1 VLVSISQSDTAV
13 TFRVHN
19 DGQPIPTGQQ
29 KRIFEP
35 YYRTPNARASLTKG
49 WGLGLAI
56 SHEIVKRHQ
65 GHIWVESSSERGT
78 TFFVQLPL
86 KASLS

>member
-1 VLVSISQSDTAV
+1 VLVSISQSDSAATLQ
-13 TFRVHN
+13 VHN
-19 DGQPIPTGQQ
+19 DGQPIPVPQQ
-29 KRIFEP
+29 EHIFEP
-35 YYRTPNARASLTKG
+35 YYRTPNARASPTKG

-65 GHIWVESSSERGT
+65 GHIWVESSSEGGT